1 MTNTL
6 MLFGTIGTGELLVI
20 GVVLLLIF
28 GSRLPEVMR
37 SMGRGITEFKKG
49 LHEADNELRDMREQ
63 VDAPADTGAAGKP
76 AENGQ

>member
-37 SMGRGITEFKKG
+37 SMGRSITEFKKG

-63 VDAPADTGAAGKP
+63 VDAPADTGAAEKP